1 VSSPTSTGFEGQT
14 AVVTGGTR
22 GLGRAISLA
31 FLASGALVRVV
42 DRDID
47 AAAAALADAASPFG
61 GRLVLDKLDVSDAEA
76 VEAYWQRLERE
87 CPGGV
92 QVLVNNA
99 GIRRDQLL
107 AAMKLE
113 DWSAVIAANLT
124 SGFLMSRQAVL
135 CMLPRRYG
143 RILFITSPAASRG
156 FEGQANY
163 AASKAGQVGMM
174 RSLAR
179 EVARKGITVNCIAP
193 GFVETE
199 LLAGLTAEALEKHK
213 ASVPMRRFGKPEE
226 IAWAVTALAAREA
239 SYVTGATLEVAG
251 GL

>member
-1 VSSPTSTGFEGQT
+1 MKFDTQT
-14 AVVTGGTR
+14 AIVTGGTR
-22 GLGRAISLA
+22 GLGRAISTAL
-31 FLASGALVRVV
+31 LKEGARVRAVY
-42 DRDID
+42 RGND
-47 AAAAALADAASPFG
+47 AAAHAFAEEVGAIAED
-61 GRLVLDKLDVSDAEA
+61 RLTLDKLDVTDADA
-76 VEAYWQRLERE
+76 VEPYWQRLETE

-99 GIRRDQLL
+99 GIRRDQLV
-107 AAMKLE
+107 AMMKPE
-113 DWSAVIAANLT
+113 DWSAVIDTNLT
-124 SGFLMSRQAVL
+124 SGFLMSRQAVKN
-135 CMLPRRYG
+135 MLGQRYG
-143 RILFITSPAASRG
+143 RILFITSPAAHHG

-163 AASKAGQVGMM
+163 AASKAGQMGMM

-179 EVARKGITVNCIAP
+179 EVAKKGITVNCVSP

-199 LLAGLTAEALEKHK
+199 LLADLPEEALKKHK

-226 IAWAVTALAAREA
+226 IAWAVTSLASREA

>member
-1 VSSPTSTGFEGQT
+1 MSAPAAFAGQT

-31 FLASGALVRVV
+31 FLAAGARVRAVY
-42 DRDID
+42 RGND
-47 AAAAALADAASPFG
+47 AAAAAFADAASPFG
-61 GRLVLDKLDVSDAEA
+61 AGRLALDKLDASDAPA
-76 VEAYWQRLERE
+76 VAAYWQRLEAE
-87 CPGGV
+87 CPDGV
-92 QVLVNNA
+92 QVLINNA

-107 AAMKLE
+107 AMMKLE
-113 DWSAVIAANLT
+113 DWSEVLAANLT

-135 CMLPRRYG
+135 HMLPRRYG

-156 FEGQANY
+156 FEGQGNY
-163 AASKAGQVGMM
+163 AASKAGQIGLM

-179 EVARKGITVNCIAP
+179 EVARKGITVNCVSP
-193 GFVETE
+193 GFVDTE
-199 LLAGLTAEALEKHK
+199 LLADLPPEALEKHRS
-213 ASVPMRRFGKPEE
+213 SVPMRRFGRPEE

>member
-1 VSSPTSTGFEGQT
+1 MSFPADFSGQT
-14 AVVTGGTR
+14 VVVTGGTR

-31 FLASGALVRVV
+31 FLAAGAEVRAVYKEN
-42 DRDID
+42 D
-47 AAAAALADAASPFG
+47 AAAAALADAASPHG
-61 GRLVLDKLDVSDAEA
+61 AERLTLDKVDVTDAVA
-76 VEAYWQRLERE
+76 VEAYWGELERRS
-87 CPGGV
+87 PRGV

-107 AAMKLE
+107 AMMKLE
-113 DWSAVIAANLT
+113 DWSAVLAANLT

-135 CMLPRRYG
+135 NMLPKRYG
-143 RILFITSPAASRG
+143 RILFITSPAAQHG

-179 EVARKGITVNCIAP
+179 EVARKGITVNCISP

-199 LLAGLTAEALEKHK
+199 LLAGLSAEALEKHK
-213 ASVPMRRFGKPEE
+213 ASVPMRRFGRPEE

-239 SYVTGATLEVAG
+239 TYVTGATLEVAG

>member
-1 VSSPTSTGFEGQT
+1 LSFTDQT

-31 FLASGALVRVV
+31 FLAGGARVRAVYRGN
-42 DRDID
+42 DE
-47 AAAAALADAASPFG
+47 AAAALKETAAELDG
-61 GRLVLDKLDVSDAEA
+61 EAAERLTLDRLDVSDPASVA
-76 VEAYWQRLERE
+76 AYWQRLEGE
-87 CPGGV
+87 CPDGV

-99 GIRRDQLL
+99 GIRRDRLL
-107 AAMKLE
+107 ALMSPE
-113 DWSAVIAANLT
+113 DWSAVLDTNLT
-124 SGFLMSRQAVL
+124 SGFLMSREAVKN
-135 CMLPRRYG
+135 MLSRRYG
-143 RILFITSPAASRG
+143 RILFITSPAASHG

-163 AASKAGQVGMM
+163 AASKAGQQGMM

-179 EVARKGITVNCIAP
+179 EVARKGITVNCVSP
-193 GFVETE
+193 GFVDTE
-199 LLAGLTAEALEKHK
+199 LLADVPEKELEKHR

-226 IAWAVTALAAREA
+226 IAWAVIQLASREA